1 MDPRRRILGELGL
14 LAPEVETLRALSAED
29 LRRVIHAR
37 GRRLLARYHPDRNP
51 GDAEAVGL
59 FRVACQVIREAEAFE
74 QAPRAVVVSMY
85 PRNSSEAA
93 CLYPRRSVRQE
104 YSTQVETSNGRRYD
118 ARRVVLI
125 RL

>member
-14 LAPEVETLRALSAED
+14 LAPEAETLRALSVED

-51 GDAEAVGL
+51 GDAEAVEL
-59 FRVACQVIREAEAFE
+59 FRVAGQVIREAETFE
-74 QAPRAVVVSMY
+74 QAPRAIVVSMY
-85 PRNSSEAA
+85 PRNSEAA

-104 YSTQVETSNGRRYD
+104 YSTRVETNNGRRYD